1 MSTLAAARYELQ
13 VGLAPAAP
21 ALPLALAAPSSPRLD
36 HADDDEAASLLPRP
50 AVRRLE
56 PAASEVRRLRRG
68 FFAYSVASEVFVIV
82 AGTLFLPVVLE
93 TYARE
98 NGRLAPDFVAGCPP
112 SGLGAGGGAGE
123 GAAEGDQARCA
134 VSVLGVWV
142 DTASVALLTYSA
154 SVAAQAL
161 TVISMGRLADD
172 PYIRH
177 RLLSLFALVG
187 SLACIFFLAVPSG
200 SSLWPTA
207 ALLALIAN
215 VSFGASIVC
224 LNSYLPDLGRLDP
237 AVLLAQGAL
246 DAAQHSFLSRTT
258 SPHAR
263 PPSPL
268 SSVPEPDEDDDDALL
283 GSSQSLARA
292 SDAYA
297 AARGRATAA
306 LSARAI
312 AAGYAAG
319 IAVLVA
325 LLPVVKALSG
335 SAGGGGGP
343 GTWPLRVAV
352 AVSGAWWLVGS
363 VPAAAWL
370 RPLEGG
376 GGGDGEREGGGS
388 SARRS
393 AGGGRGVKAR
403 SWAGAVRNGW
413 SGLVDMLREWRRL
426 PQAFKFLAAWFLLSD
441 AFATITST
449 AVLFA
454 KTSLG
459 LATSSLIY
467 VAILT
472 PLSGLI
478 GALVCPFL
486 QSHTALAHLHLSTHR
501 ILVALVVLS
510 LGVPLYGLVALR
522 TARQMYLL
530 AVVFGFLFGAFQ
542 SFARALYA
550 QIIPPARA
558 SAYFALYSITDKSSS
573 FLGPL
578 LVATVTTATGEI
590 RHGFILIAALM
601 AAAVPVLVRVEV
613 DQGAQ
618 DAERM
623 DSELKGE
630 VDEADDE
637 EGLGGRA

>member
-1 MSTLAAARYELQ
+1 MSTLASARYEPQ
-13 VGLAPAAP
+13 IGLVPAAP
-21 ALPLALAAPSSPRLD
+21 ALPLAPAASPRLD
-36 HADDDEAASLLPRP
+36 HDHADDDNDEAASLLPRP

-56 PAASEVRRLRRG
+56 PATNEVSRLRRG
-68 FFAYSVASEVFVIV
+68 FYAYSVASEVFVIV

-98 NGRLAPDFVAGCPP
+98 NGRLAPDFVAVCPP
-112 SGLGAGGGAGE
+112 SGLGGGGE

-134 VSVLGVWV
+134 VRVLGVWV

-154 SVAAQAL
+154 SVAAQAV

-172 PYIRH
+172 PRIRH

-187 SLACIFFLAVPSG
+187 SLACILFLAVPSD
-200 SSLWPTA
+200 SRLWPSA
-207 ALLALIAN
+207 ALLALVAN

-237 AVLLAQGAL
+237 AVLFAQGAL
-246 DAAQHSFLSRTT
+246 DAAQHSFLSRSTPPQPRST
-258 SPHAR
+258 SLAPATF
-263 PPSPL
+263 
-268 SSVPEPDEDDDDALL
+268 DDNDGNDDDDDDDDALL

-292 SDAYA
+292 TDAYA

-335 SAGGGGGP
+335 SASERG

-370 RPLEGG
+370 RPLEGDGAMG
-376 GGGDGEREGGGS
+376 GGGS
-388 SARRS
+388 RRA

-403 SWAGAVRNGW
+403 SWAAAVRSGW
-413 SGLVDMLREWRRL
+413 SGLAGMLREWRRL

-459 LATSSLIY
+459 LPTSSLIY
-467 VAILT
+467 IAILT
-472 PLSGLI
+472 PLSGLV
-478 GALVCPFL
+478 GALVCPLL
-486 QSHTALAHLHLSTHR
+486 QSHTALTHLHLSTHR

-510 LGVPLYGLVALR
+510 LVVPLYGLVALR
-522 TARQMYLL
+522 TARQMYLV

-550 QIIPPARA
+550 ELIPPARA
-558 SAYFALYSITDKSSS
+558 SAFFALYSITDKSSS

-590 RHGFILIAALM
+590 RHGFVLIAALM
-601 AAAVPVLVRVEV
+601 AAAVPILVKVEV
-613 DQGAQ
+613 GQGAR

-623 DSELKGE
+623 DGELKR
-630 VDEADDE
+630 EASDGDDDDE
-637 EGLGGRA
+637 ELDGGA